1 MRRARHRLRAF
12 ALVPVAALILAADL
26 AAPGWGK
33 FPNPIFYAR
42 FAANALSDRLSAA
55 DTVNPDDARL
65 RLCQGQAAWASTITD
80 AQAALRNS
88 LEGKTS
94 VLAVQSL
101 GSPACQM
108 ADGSYRWL
116 LNSGLSLD
124 VTVDKTG
131 VIENA
136 TLSR

>member
-1 MRRARHRLRAF
+1 MTQAKPRLRPL

-33 FPNPIFYAR
+33 FPNPVFYAQ

-65 RLCQGQAAWASTITD
+65 RLCQGRAAASTITD
-80 AQAALRNS
+80 AQAAIRAS

-94 VLAVQSL
+94 VVAVQSL
-101 GSPACQM
+101 GSPACQI
-108 ADGSYRWL
+108 ADRSYRWL
-116 LNSGLSLD
+116 LNSGLALD
-124 VTVDKTG
+124 VTVDETG